1 MRGVI
6 VFEVHITPGS
16 GDQDLLSDEIRR
28 ETQAQVIT
36 AEEASAIGFEGLPDD
51 PNLRLVAVTREHAKW
66 IEKALERAPNVR
78 AYQPHEIDM

>member
-16 GDQDLLSDEIRR
+16 GDQDLLSDEIRQ
-28 ETQAQVIT
+28 ETHAQVMT
-36 AEEASAIGFEGLPDD
+36 VEEATAIGFDGLPDD
-51 PNLRLVAVTREHAKW
+51 PNLRLIAVTREHVKW